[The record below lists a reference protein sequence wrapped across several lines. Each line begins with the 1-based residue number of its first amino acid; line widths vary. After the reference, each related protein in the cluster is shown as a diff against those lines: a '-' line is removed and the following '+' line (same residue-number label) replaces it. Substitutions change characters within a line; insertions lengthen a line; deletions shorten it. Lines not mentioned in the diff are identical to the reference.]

1 MAGNNTSNTGDYNI
15 KSFIGAI
22 ARSGGMSMSNLYEAR
37 FDDVPQKLQDALSGA
52 GFSNLGASSD
62 TAYTTLTLLCEEASL
77 PGMMANTGQTTG
89 VYMGEGQ
96 VNYAHTQAFT
106 DITLGWT
113 CDANLLPLKFINTWM
128 RHIFGGNEK
137 ELTTDFSNARVNR
150 VQYPKDYQ
158 AKMTIIKAE
167 RGKNN
172 TLEGIGGI
180 YTLHD
185 VFPYSIQSTPVS
197 YGSSTLL
204 KVSASFYY
212 RRWEFE
218 NVNIKTS
225 RPSGSF
231 NSIGDITG
239 AQVTTT

>member
-1 MAGNNTSNTGDYNI
+1 MAGSNTSNTGNYNI

-37 FDDVPQKLQDALSGA
+37 FDDVPDALKTA
-52 GFSNLGASSD
+52 LKKNGFGDLGSSSD

-96 VNYAHTQAFT
+96 VNYAHTQSFT

-113 CDANLLPLKFINTWM
+113 CDANLLPLKFINAWV
-128 RHIFGGNEK
+128 RHIFDADDEK
-137 ELTTDFSNARVNR
+137 YGTNARQNR
-150 VQYPKDYQ
+150 VQYPDDYQ

-218 NVNIKTS
+218 NINIHTK
-225 RPSGSF
+225 RPGGSF

-239 AQVTTT
+239 SQVTTT

>member
-1 MAGNNTSNTGDYNI
+1 MTTTSNTGNYNI

-37 FDDVPQKLQDALSGA
+37 FDNVPDPLRGALGRA
-52 GFSNLGASSD
+52 GFGDLGSSSD
-62 TAYTTLTLLCEEASL
+62 TAFTTLTLLCEEASL

-96 VNYAHTQAFT
+96 VNYAHTKSFT

-113 CDANLLPLKFINTWM
+113 CDANLLPLKFLNTWVNF
-128 RHIFGGNEK
+128 IFDNGGAT
-137 ELTTDFSNARVNR
+137 LGTARVNR
-150 VQYPKDYQ
+150 VQYPEDYQ
-158 AKMTIIKAE
+158 AKLTIIKAE
-167 RGKNN
+167 RGRNN

-218 NVNIKTS
+218 NVSITTS
-225 RPSGSF
+225 RPSASF

-239 AQVTTT
+239 AQVT

>member
-1 MAGNNTSNTGDYNI
+1 MAGSNTSNTGDYNI

-37 FDDVPQKLQDALSGA
+37 FDNVPDPLKTALSGA
-52 GFSNLGASSD
+52 GFSDLSSSSD

-96 VNYAHTQAFT
+96 VNYAHTQSFT

-128 RHIFGGNEK
+128 RFIFDADNKPYE
-137 ELTTDFSNARVNR
+137 SARQNR
-150 VQYPKDYQ
+150 VQYPSDYQ
-158 AKMTIIKAE
+158 AKMTIIKGE

-212 RRWEFE
+212 RRWEFQ
-218 NVNIKTS
+218 NINIHTV
-225 RPSGSF
+225 RPSGGF

-239 AQVTTT
+239 SQVTTT